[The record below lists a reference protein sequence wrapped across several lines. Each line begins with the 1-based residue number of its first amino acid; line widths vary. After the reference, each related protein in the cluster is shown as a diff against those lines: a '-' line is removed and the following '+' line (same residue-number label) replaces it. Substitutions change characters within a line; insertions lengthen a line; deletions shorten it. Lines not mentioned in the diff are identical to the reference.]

1 MSANVRLMSPRK
13 DAARNHARLV
23 EAAATVF
30 RRDGVD
36 APLDMVAV
44 QAGVGRATLYRH
56 FPDRGSLL
64 AAVLHD
70 RIATLERYEAERG
83 GPDLL
88 ERLVVEMC
96 WYMADMH
103 GLMTAIEASVIDDVH
118 LAEVT
123 ERSNALLS
131 RALAQAV
138 ATGVVREGTTLED
151 VLLVAVMA
159 GALMTNP
166 LTTEDDVSR
175 ALAICFNGL
184 RRGAQT
190 HELPAPEL
198 RAE

>member
-1 MSANVRLMSPRK
+1 MSPRK

-36 APLDMVAV
+36 APLDTVAV

-83 GPDLL
+83 GPDL
-88 ERLVVEMC
+88 LVVEMC